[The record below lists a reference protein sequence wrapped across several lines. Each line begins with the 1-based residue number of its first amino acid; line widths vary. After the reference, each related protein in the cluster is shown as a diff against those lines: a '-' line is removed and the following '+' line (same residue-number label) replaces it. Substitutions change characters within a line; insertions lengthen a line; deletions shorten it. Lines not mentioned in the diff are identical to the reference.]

1 MEPAPAAGP
10 ATFAERA
17 ARLHAG
23 LGGPGGWQ
31 VRHHSA
37 PAAKGKQAVA
47 AAPGPAPAE
56 KGPATIPH
64 RELVVGADGEA
75 EGEDFNPS
83 DAFCSALDREE
94 EEDDID
100 RQAAATYHGSRPG
113 DTGPEVRYVLDEAEA
128 EEAAAAAGGGGHG
141 MTPGA
146 LAGVFASHGLG
157 EKKRGEKRVR
167 FREPAETSR
176 GPPRRGGHNKADR
189 KAPGGR
195 PGRNAGRRPGGGR
208 VPDHLLHPD
217 RYRCYSLE
225 DDPIDVGKKP
235 RKGAGPTA
243 PYDNLALP
251 HRDNVHSSWD
261 HTEHIVGGMQRAAG
275 AEDFRAMTFIP
286 RKGKAAGRGKG
297 KRAAAGQEG
306 KSRLLSFDDGDDG
319 E

>member
-1 MEPAPAAGP
+1 MEPAPGAGP

-31 VRHHSA
+31 VDGSRHHSTG
-37 PAAKGKQAVA
+37 AAKGKQAVA
-47 AAPGPAPAE
+47 AAPGPPEA
-56 KGPATIPH
+56 GPAKIPH
-64 RELVVGADGEA
+64 RDLVVGAEGEP

-94 EEDDID
+94 EEDAID
-100 RQAAATYHGSRPG
+100 RQAAATYHGTGP
-113 DTGPEVRYVLDEAEA
+113 DDAGPEVRYVLDEAEA
-128 EEAAAAAGGGGHG
+128 EAAAGGGGRG

-167 FREPAETSR
+167 FREPPETSR
-176 GPPRRGGHNKADR
+176 GRPSGQGGHSKADR
-189 KAPGGR
+189 KAPRGR
-195 PGRNAGRRPGGGR
+195 TGRNAGRRPGGG
-208 VPDHLLHPD
+208 VPDYLMRPD

-235 RKGAGPTA
+235 KKGPA

-251 HRDNVHSSWD
+251 HRENVPTSWD
-261 HTEHIVGGMQRAAG
+261 HTKHIVGGTERAAG
-275 AEDFRAMTFIP
+275 AEDSRAMTFIP
-286 RKGKAAGRGKG
+286 RKGKAAGKGKG
-297 KRAAAGQEG
+297 KGAAGGQEG
-306 KSRLLSFDDGDDG
+306 KSRLLSFDDDDDG